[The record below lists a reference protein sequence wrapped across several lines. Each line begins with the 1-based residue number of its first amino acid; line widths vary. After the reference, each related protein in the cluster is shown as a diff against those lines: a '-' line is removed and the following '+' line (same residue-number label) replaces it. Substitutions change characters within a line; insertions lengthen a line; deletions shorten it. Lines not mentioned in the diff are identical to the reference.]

1 MLQLRAK
8 CSWLARKGE
17 GHTPGQFSVGANKQ
31 REALLASAAMPLLF
45 AARKINGDL
54 YSVGAQDGWQ
64 KMQGNTP
71 VRPLIDV
78 GCQTVIVTHL
88 LDGSL
93 WSLHEFP
100 EVTFMEIRPQS
111 AITRDSLLKD
121 LLGFDSQKIP
131 FWIDQGYKDSM
142 HCIGRIMKSIKSV
155 SQLRASVASIAEP
168 GRGEKLDIAVEKQMR
183 ALKGG
188 L

>member
-1 MLQLRAK
+1 
-8 CSWLARKGE
+8 
-17 GHTPGQFSVGANKQ
+17 
-31 REALLASAAMPLLF
+31 
-45 AARKINGDL
+45 
-54 YSVGAQDGWQ
+54 
-64 KMQGNTP
+64 
-71 VRPLIDV
+71 
-78 GCQTVIVTHL
+78 
-88 LDGSL
+88 
-93 WSLHEFP
+93 
-100 EVTFMEIRPQS
+100 MEIRPQS